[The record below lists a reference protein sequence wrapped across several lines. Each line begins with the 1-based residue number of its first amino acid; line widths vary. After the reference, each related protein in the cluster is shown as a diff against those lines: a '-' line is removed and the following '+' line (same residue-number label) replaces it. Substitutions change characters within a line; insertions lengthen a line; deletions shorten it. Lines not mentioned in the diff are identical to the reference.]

1 MAEDVPPPGEAAP
14 GWPYRPAEPDR
25 VRPGPEPP
33 PWAAPRREHGVVPGA
48 GGGSD
53 GVQAAQPSSLLGGGG
68 SAPPPPPARRRRRLS
83 VVAAAVAVLLV
94 AAVTVG
100 VLATRDGGETTVGGA
115 DRGGGT
121 TQITGSASAP
131 GGSQAPPSGTGT
143 ELNLLAGK
151 VVVAARPGW
160 EALETADNTA
170 SVRLA
175 LREASG
181 RELLTTM
188 TIATLSDPSSFD
200 STLKLPGGTSFEV
213 KGTDGPL
220 LVTAQPGPAARIV
233 VGAARPKAA
242 FFVNLSIFALDNK
255 ELDVPTLRKLFTE
268 QVAPALRFP

>member
-1 MAEDVPPPGEAAP
+1 
-14 GWPYRPAEPDR
+14 
-25 VRPGPEPP
+25 
-33 PWAAPRREHGVVPGA
+33 
-48 GGGSD
+48 
-53 GVQAAQPSSLLGGGG
+53 
-68 SAPPPPPARRRRRLS
+68 
-83 VVAAAVAVLLV
+83 VVAVVVVALLAVA
-94 AAVTVG
+94 ATVG
-100 VLATRDGGETTVGGA
+100 VLATRGGESGDEGAGGET
-115 DRGGGT
+115 GGGRT
-121 TQITGSASAP
+121 TATTGAP
-131 GGSQAPPSGTGT
+131 GGAVTPGSSQAPPSATGA
-143 ELNLLAGK
+143 ELSLLAGK

-160 EALETADNTA
+160 DALETAENTA

-175 LREASG
+175 LREANG

-213 KGTDGPL
+213 RGTDGPL